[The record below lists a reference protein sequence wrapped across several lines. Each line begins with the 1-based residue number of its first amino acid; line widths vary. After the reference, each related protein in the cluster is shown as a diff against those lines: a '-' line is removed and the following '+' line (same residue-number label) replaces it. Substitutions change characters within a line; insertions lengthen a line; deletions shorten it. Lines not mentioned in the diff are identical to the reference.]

1 VPEGRLQL
9 SFNSIETL
17 PGFTT
22 TPAML
27 SILCTATSRLHAV
40 LSSLLLVFAMLAS
53 GNAPAE
59 TVVPTPTNLQSN
71 NERIIS
77 YRHQERMW
85 QTTDGALH
93 LVINRGTLDGGGLA
107 LFSSFDGGRQW
118 VLAMPFASTG
128 HESTV
133 DGELRGTLLSLV
145 IGEAA
150 GTIRHQVLQYDTTTR
165 IWMSRTSEPA
175 VVSAELHAINPTA
188 ITDRQGI
195 VWCAFLARDRASGNH
210 SLRLARRS
218 LDGTWSLASDVLGG
232 SGRSKAR
239 SARPML
245 TPEGVGI
252 AFRVRNVLWWAS
264 RIDGAGLSASWDQRQ
279 INVDTAEPD
288 LNDPFAS
295 HFSAVTDDSQA
306 IHLVLVDDGNV
317 LYFRRDPVLGSWSAP
332 RAIDD
337 PRRSVYVKIGWN
349 GSKIVVS
356 IPTNAGSGVVLTSVD
371 GGSSF
376 VEEHSLVVPPPTA
389 GITYE
394 FSRHEMPSRWSGA
407 LPILQQYEQR
417 RQERLMLYEIL
428 VP

>member
-1 VPEGRLQL
+1 MQL
-9 SFNSIETL
+9 SFVTIETEF
-17 PGFTT
+17 GFAAK
-22 TPAML
+22 PAML
-27 SILCTATSRLHAV
+27 SNLRTATFRRRAV
-40 LSSLLLVFAMLAS
+40 LPSVLLVFAILAG
-53 GNAPAE
+53 GNATAE
-59 TVVPTPTNLQSN
+59 TVVPTPTNLQSDN
-71 NERIIS
+71 DRIIS

-93 LVINRGTLDGGGLA
+93 LVINRGTLNGGGLA

-118 VLAMPFASTG
+118 ALAMPFASTG
-128 HESTV
+128 DESTV
-133 DGELRGTLLSLV
+133 DGELRGTLLSLM

-150 GTIRHQVLQYDTTTR
+150 GTIRRQVLQYDTTTR
-165 IWMSRTSEPA
+165 TWVTQTSEPA
-175 VVSAELHAINPTA
+175 VVNAALHAINPAA

-218 LDGTWSLASDVLGG
+218 LDGTWTLTGDVLGG

-239 SARPML
+239 SARPIL

-264 RIDGAGLSASWDQRQ
+264 RIDGASLSAPWDQRQ
-279 INVDTAEPD
+279 VNVDTAESE
-288 LNDPFAS
+288 LNDPLAS
-295 HFSAVTDDSQA
+295 HFSAVTDDTQA
-306 IHLVLVDDGNV
+306 IHLVVVDVGNV
-317 LYFRRDPVLGSWSAP
+317 LYFRRDPVLGTWSTP
-332 RAIDD
+332 RAIDG

-349 GSKIVVS
+349 GTKVVVS

-371 GGSSF
+371 GGTSF
-376 VEEHSLVVPPPTA
+376 VEEHSLVVPAPTA
-389 GITYE
+389 GIAYE
-394 FSRHEMPSRWSGA
+394 YSRHEMPTRWFGP

-428 VP
+428 AP